1 MIDLRS
7 DTLTL
12 PTPAM
17 RRAMADAIVGDD
29 VYGEDP
35 TVRRLEE
42 HAAQLLGKED
52 GCFMPSG
59 TMANLASILAW
70 TPRGGRVLVGDGSD
84 IYFYEA
90 GGASVL
96 GGAVY
101 APLPN
106 QPDGTILP
114 EHLERQFLDTDD
126 PQFNLV
132 ALICLENTQCQC
144 GGAIL
149 PLDYQRDVHSLARA
163 HGVAV
168 HLDGARIFNAAVAT
182 GRPAAELTQYADT
195 VQFCLSKGLCA
206 PVGSVVV
213 GPREAL
219 ARVRRLRKML
229 GGGMRQAGVIAA
241 AGLVALTEMVDR
253 LAEDHANAARLA
265 AGLAGLPGLDVRPP
279 VTNIVIFDIVDGRFD
294 RPGLIRAVGQAGV
307 AVGEIGTDWIRAVTY
322 AGVGP
327 QDVDRAVDIIGR
339 VLRGSDPE
347 PPGGPAGADSRPVS
361 GS

>member
-1 MIDLRS
+1 MIELRS
-7 DTLTL
+7 DTFTL

-17 RRAMADAIVGDD
+17 RRAMAGALVGDD

-42 HAAQLLGKED
+42 HAAQLLGKAA

-70 TPRGGRVLVGDGSD
+70 TPRGGRVLVGDRSD
-84 IYFYEA
+84 VYFYEA

-106 QPDGTILP
+106 EPDGRILP
-114 EHLERQFLDTDD
+114 EHFERQFLDEDD
-126 PQFNLV
+126 PQFAPV
-132 ALICLENTQCQC
+132 SLICLENTQCQC
-144 GGAIL
+144 GGAVL
-149 PLDYQRDVHSLARA
+149 PLGYQRDVLSLARA

-168 HLDGARIFNAAVAT
+168 HLDGARIFNAAVAMA
-182 GRPAAELTQYADT
+182 RPAAELAQYADT

-213 GPREAL
+213 GPHEAL

-253 LAEDHANAARLA
+253 LAEDHANAVRLA
-265 AGLAGLPGLDVRPP
+265 AGLAELPGLDVRPP
-279 VTNIVIFDIVDGRFD
+279 VTNIVIFDIVDGPLD
-294 RPGLIRAVGQAGV
+294 RRGLIRAASEAGV
-307 AVGEIGTDWIRAVTY
+307 AIGEIGTDWIRAVTH
-322 AGVGP
+322 AEVGP
-327 QDVDRAVDIIGR
+327 LEIDRAVEIIGS
-339 VLRGSDPE
+339 VLGGSDP
-347 PPGGPAGADSRPVS
+347 GA
-361 GS
+361 